1 MLRLFSDLFLNFCVL
16 KLTCNL
22 NNPTYVYKHAFIKWK
37 LVQFGGWEFCS
48 HIINRGVPQY
58 KSLLSSLFSKQ
69 FGITNVAGY

>member
-22 NNPTYVYKHAFIKWK
+22 NNPTYVRLSNGSRSN
-37 LVQFGGWEFCS
+37 LVAGSFAVIS
-48 HIINRGVPQY
+48 LIGVFHRY